1 MNGRRAGAGLTQG
14 AALRERDTQ
23 RRSHE
28 HEHSSPPAALLVK
41 PTRAAARGPAPRPA
55 ATVPPVVARASLLG
69 GAEGRTV
76 VSDDGVR
83 IFYEVL
89 GATSPSAPVLV
100 LANGLGGRL
109 YAWEPLIERFAR
121 THRILTWDYRGL
133 FRSGTP
139 ARTKQLAVVHH
150 AADAVR
156 VLDREGVARATFV
169 GWSMGVQ
176 VALEAALEH
185 PGRVRRLVLLNG
197 SYGHIFETGL
207 QPLVRLPLFHR
218 TMHATVERLVRSPS
232 FVAALGRLLRND
244 WHVEGVG
251 RVLALVWGNP
261 RLVDMYRQYLEDVFG
276 ESFENYLR
284 LFQALD
290 AHSVYHLL
298 PEVRQPT
305 LVISGLLDWLTPARM
320 SFEIARRIPD
330 AQHLH
335 LTRGSHFAVLEQTPR
350 VVERI
355 ARFLEATA

>member
-1 MNGRRAGAGLTQG
+1 MTPARAAP
-14 AALRERDTQ
+14 RETP
-23 RRSHE
+23 E
-28 HEHSSPPAALLVK
+28 PAVTVPPAA
-41 PTRAAARGPAPRPA
+41 AHAP
-55 ATVPPVVARASLLG
+55 VLWQ
-69 GAEGRTV
+69 AEGRTV
-76 VSDDGVR
+76 VADDGVR
-83 IFYEVL
+83 IFYEVV
-89 GATSPSAPVLV
+89 GASAPSAPVLV

-109 YAWEPLIERFAR
+109 YAWEPLVERFAR
-121 THRILTWDYRGL
+121 THRIITWDYRGL

-139 ARTKQLAVVHH
+139 PRVKQLAVPHH

-156 VLDREGVARATFV
+156 VLDQEGIARATFV

-176 VALEAALEH
+176 VALEAALEF
-185 PGRVRRLVLLNG
+185 PTRVQRLVLLNG

-207 QPLVRLPLFHR
+207 QPVVRLPLFHR
-218 TMHATVERLVRSPS
+218 TLHATVERLVRSPS
-232 FVAALGRLLRND
+232 LVEVLGKLLRND
-244 WHVEGVG
+244 LHVESVG
-251 RVLALVWGNP
+251 RVLALLWRNP
-261 RLVDMYRQYLEDVFG
+261 RLTDMYRQYLEDVFG

-320 SFEIARRIPD
+320 SFEIARRIPG

-335 LTRGSHFAVLEQTPR
+335 LPLGSHFALLEQSPR

-355 ARFLEATA
+355 ERFLEAT

>member
-1 MNGRRAGAGLTQG
+1 MTPARAVP
-14 AALRERDTQ
+14 RE
-23 RRSHE
+23 
-28 HEHSSPPAALLVK
+28 
-41 PTRAAARGPAPRPA
+41 PAPEPA
-55 ATVPPVVARASLLG
+55 ATVPPVATHTPLLRD
-69 GAEGRTV
+69 AEGRTV
-76 VSDDGVR
+76 VADDGVR

-109 YAWEPLIERFAR
+109 YAWEPLVERFAR
-121 THRILTWDYRGL
+121 THRIITWDYRGL

-139 ARTKQLAVVHH
+139 PRVKQLAVPHH
-150 AADAVR
+150 ASDAVR
-156 VLDREGVARATFV
+156 VLDQEGVARATFV

-185 PGRVRRLVLLNG
+185 PDRVHRLILLNG

-207 QPLVRLPLFHR
+207 QPVVRLPMFHR
-218 TMHATVERLVRSPS
+218 LLHATVERLVGSPR
-232 FVAALGRLLRND
+232 VVEALGRVLRSD
-244 WHVEGVG
+244 LHVEGTG
-251 RVLALVWGNP
+251 RVLALLWGNE
-261 RLVDMYRQYLEDVFG
+261 RLTDMYRQYLEDVFG

-298 PEVRQPT
+298 PEVRQAT

-320 SFEIARRIPD
+320 SFEIARRIPG

-335 LTRGSHFAVLEQTPR
+335 LRGGSHFAVLEQSPR
-350 VVERI
+350 VIARI
-355 ARFLEATA
+355 ERFLEST

>member
-1 MNGRRAGAGLTQG
+1 MTSARAVQ
-14 AALRERDTQ
+14 
-23 RRSHE
+23 
-28 HEHSSPPAALLVK
+28 
-41 PTRAAARGPAPRPA
+41 PAPEPA
-55 ATVPPVVARASLLG
+55 ATVPPEAAHTPLLWQ
-69 GAEGRTV
+69 AEGRTV
-76 VSDDGVR
+76 VADDGVR

-109 YAWEPLIERFAR
+109 YAWEPLVERFAR
-121 THRILTWDYRGL
+121 THRIITWDYRGL

-139 ARTKQLAVVHH
+139 PRVKQLAVPHH
-150 AADAVR
+150 ASDAVR
-156 VLDREGVARATFV
+156 VLDQEGVARATFV

-185 PGRVRRLVLLNG
+185 PDRVQRLVLLNG

-218 TMHATVERLVRSPS
+218 LLHATVERLVGAPPS
-232 FVAALGRLLRND
+232 LVDLLGRLLRSD
-244 WHVEGVG
+244 LHVEGTG
-251 RVLALVWGNP
+251 RVLALLWGNP
-261 RLVDMYRQYLEDVFG
+261 RLTDMYRQYLEDVFG
-276 ESFENYLR
+276 ASFENYLR

-320 SFEIARRIPD
+320 SFEIARRIPG

-350 VVERI
+350 VIDRI
-355 ARFLEATA
+355 ERFLEAT